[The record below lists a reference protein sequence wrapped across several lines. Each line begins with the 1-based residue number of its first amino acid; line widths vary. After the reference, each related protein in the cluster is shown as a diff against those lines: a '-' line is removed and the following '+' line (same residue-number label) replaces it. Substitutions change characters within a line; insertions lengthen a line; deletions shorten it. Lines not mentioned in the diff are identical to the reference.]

1 MHNKFNPIPNDV
13 AYIDSFKDSHLDTGF
28 WISAVTGGVTLAEG
42 IGILTIIHD
51 AAAVVGTGS
60 ITTLKRFGWHQ
71 TISTGLT
78 LTTGSVAGDGN
89 HAEAGIT
96 LYKDATHFVKFGPYR
111 DTAAGTN
118 RLSMLHYQ
126 NGGADNYIAFSST
139 ICDALLHQYTIVM
152 LENRAILILDGSIVY
167 DFELTGFMDYT
178 IKLDATVTAVGDHLH
193 ATFSN
198 FMCVKN
204 TDFLASIFQS
214 GSSAAI
220 LAQLIATDIIVDDI
234 HADVLDLHGDVSNLD
249 GDLVAAKAV
258 IDDIHADLITADG
271 ITDDIKAQVLLMDT
285 KHTFSG
291 HIDLPNTNVV
301 ELTFD
306 SATHGDQF
314 ELVLAAALGMGVM
327 EKAVVSDNGS
337 YTDFTSQCNSLAT
350 RDVRMLPAVPVTN
363 QDAFIVM
370 AAAKFCYIDIYMEGG
385 VANTNNV
392 IAIQYYKDD
401 HTWVAIPGV
410 TDGTFS
416 TQSLGK
422 SGRVSFSPP
431 ADWDTQTIDGF
442 VGYAVRFLV
451 TTAGADVPYATHIQ
465 LSADT
470 SESFD
475 QVAGVFDTLLVYIK
489 RNFPTIGYQYM
500 IGDKMEY
507 VQAIGIRDVDI
518 NGYRCYGDTKIGFQ
532 LGATPG
538 KNVAIPYF
546 GFTRRL

>member
-1 MHNKFNPIPNDV
+1 MHDKCNPTPNDV
-13 AYIDSFKDSHLDTGF
+13 AYIDPFKDSHLDTTF
-28 WISAVTGGVTLAEG
+28 WVSAVTGGVTVTEG
-42 IGILTIIHD
+42 IGLLSIDHEI
-51 AAAVVGTGS
+51 AAVVGSGS
-60 ITTLKRFGWHQ
+60 ITTLKKFGWHQ
-71 TISTGLT
+71 TISAGLT
-78 LTTGSVAGDGN
+78 LVTGSIAGDGN

-126 NGGADNYIAFSST
+126 NGGADNYVAFSAT
-139 ICDALLHQYTIVM
+139 ICDALSHQYTIVM
-152 LENRAILILDGSIVY
+152 LENRAILLLDGAIVY
-167 DFELTGFMDYT
+167 DFELVGFVDYT
-178 IKLDATVTAVGDHLH
+178 VALDATVTAVGDHVH
-193 ATFSN
+193 ANFAN
-198 FMCVKN
+198 FMCIKN
-204 TDFLASIFQS
+204 TDFISSLFQAN
-214 GSSAAI
+214 SSAA
-220 LAQLIATDIIVDDI
+220 LIAMLT
-234 HADVLDLHGDVSNLD
+234 AT
-249 GDLVAAKAV
+249 DLVV
-258 IDDIHADLITADG
+258 DDIHADLITVDG
-271 ITDDIKAQVLLMDT
+271 IADDIKAQVLLMDT
-285 KHTFSG
+285 KHMFSG
-291 HIDLPNTNVV
+291 HIDLPNTTAV

-314 ELVLAAALGMGVM
+314 ELVLAAALGMGIM

-337 YTDFTSQCNSLAT
+337 YTDFTSQCNSLTT

-370 AAAKFCYIDIYMEGG
+370 AAAKFCYIDVYMEGG
-385 VANTNNV
+385 IVNTNNV

-401 HTWVAIPGV
+401 HTWVNIPGV
-410 TDGTFS
+410 TDGTFD

-431 ADWDTQTIDGF
+431 ADWDTQTLDGF
-442 VGYAVRFLV
+442 TGYAVRFYV

-465 LSADT
+465 LSDDT

-489 RNFPTIGYQYM
+489 RNFPTIGYQTM